1 LVNRT
6 TFFNPIADVRM
17 KNRICSKKSII
28 FSDMRNSFSS
38 KVIVSTTFF
47 LRIFL
52 VIVFMCSVASSA
64 TPQDKIQFLSGV
76 ILLEKQTDLPGS
88 VRVRKYLEL
97 QKLTGVSNNEG
108 IAFVEKYR
116 SNPEAWKKIEDSM
129 LKTVQHKDTT
139 KSTK

>member
-1 LVNRT
+1 
-6 TFFNPIADVRM
+6 
-17 KNRICSKKSII
+17 
-28 FSDMRNSFSS
+28 
-38 KVIVSTTFF
+38 
-47 LRIFL
+47 
-52 VIVFMCSVASSA
+52 MCSVASSA

-76 ILLEKQTDLPGS
+76 ILLEKQTDLPDS